1 MRVMLMSLLVLACA
15 CSGMP
20 SSATDVAT
28 PASMARPAPQSAAD
42 DLLAADRSFSAASN
56 TDGVAAMRGMFDRE
70 VAVFAIPV
78 PGFARGPEEAAA
90 RIAQALGADN
100 ARLERTPIRVGV
112 SADGQQGF
120 SFGYTTA
127 RVEGQPDRHG
137 KYVAYWV
144 RRPEGWRAVLFKL
157 VPRAEGDVSLD
168 MLAPSLPRHGLETR
182 TDAEL
187 IASHR
192 DSLARREQAFSD
204 AAQTIGLRAAFQQ
217 FGRADAVNVGG
228 GPEFSFGPEQISST
242 QPEGPSSITW
252 SADQGVFVAS
262 SGDLGATWGYLRRIG
277 PVPPGRLA
285 QIPFFTIWR
294 RDAPTAEWL
303 YIAE

>member
-1 MRVMLMSLLVLACA
+1 MRVILMCVVVLTSA

-20 SSATDVAT
+20 SSATHIAA
-28 PASMARPAPQSAAD
+28 PMAAAIAAPQSAANE
-42 DLLAADRSFSAASN
+42 LLAADRSFSSASN
-56 TDGVAAMRGMFDRE
+56 TEGVTAMRAMFDRDI
-70 VAVFAIPV
+70 AVFAPPV
-78 PGFARGPEEAAA
+78 PGFARRPEEAAA
-90 RIAQALGADN
+90 RIAQALEADN

-120 SFGYTTA
+120 TFGYTIA
-127 RVEGQPDRHG
+127 HVDGRPDGHG
-137 KYVAYWV
+137 KYVAYWL

-157 VPRAEGDVSLD
+157 VPRADGDVSLD
-168 MLAPSLPRHGLETR
+168 MLAPSLPRHGVEIR
-182 TDAEL
+182 TDQNV
-187 IASHR
+187 IAGHR

-204 AAQTIGLRAAFQQ
+204 AAQTIGLSAAFRQ
-217 FGRADAVNVGG
+217 FGHADAVNVGG
-228 GPEFSFGPEQISST
+228 GPTFSFGPEAIASS
-242 QPEGPSSITW
+242 QPDGTSHITW

-285 QIPFFTIWR
+285 EIPFFTIWR
-294 RDAPTAEWL
+294 RDGPTAEWF